1 METVQAVLPYPNID
15 PVIFSIGPVA
25 IHWYGLAYVVGIL
38 LGWRYARRV
47 VSTNRLWAGGKPAMM
62 VTDMDDFLLWAAVGI
77 VAGGRVGYMLFYDW
91 PTFAANPLSILEV
104 WNGGMSFHG
113 GLIGTI
119 LAMFLFARVRGI
131 SAWSLFDVIAASTPL
146 GLLLGRIANF
156 INGELWGKTTDVPWA
171 MVFPTGG
178 PEPRHPSQLY
188 ESFLEGLVLFVL
200 LAFLIWRM
208 GKLKSP
214 GFVSGAFLAGYAVS
228 RILVEF
234 VRQPDVQIGYL
245 YGGWLTMGMILST
258 PMLLLGVVVMA
269 MARPAATEPAAG
281 TPDTGK

>member
-38 LGWRYARRV
+38 LGWRYARKV
-47 VSTNRLWAGGKPAMM
+47 VSTNRLWAGGAPAMT
-62 VTDMDDFLLWAAVGI
+62 VTDLDDFLLWAAVGI

-91 PTFAANPLSILEV
+91 PTFAANPLSLFEV

-113 GLIGTI
+113 GLLGTI
-119 LAMFLFARVRGI
+119 LAMFLFARFRRI
-131 SAWSLFDVIAASTPL
+131 STWSLFDVVAASTPL

-188 ESFLEGLVLFVL
+188 EAFLEGLALFAL
-200 LAFLIWRM
+200 LAFLIWRL

-258 PMLLLGVVVMA
+258 PMLLLGVAVMA
-269 MARPAATEPAAG
+269 MARPAAG
-281 TPDTGK
+281 TADTGK